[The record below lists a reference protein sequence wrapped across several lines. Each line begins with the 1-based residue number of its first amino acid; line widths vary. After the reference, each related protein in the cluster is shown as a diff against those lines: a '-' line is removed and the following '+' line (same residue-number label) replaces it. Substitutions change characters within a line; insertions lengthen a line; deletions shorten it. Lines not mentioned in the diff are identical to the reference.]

1 MSTMQQ
7 INDAIAKVAAN
18 FEEFKKTNDERI
30 AALAKGDTGRAAEL
44 DQKLTRINEDVNKF
58 SAVKTALEK
67 EMELQRER
75 IEELEAR
82 ASGSKKGGNSPVDK
96 LKSEYSETFES
107 WVRAKGM
114 DANLEGKLQNL
125 ARKARDE
132 FKDITIGSSAGGGY
146 AVPEEIS
153 REIERLEKKF
163 SPVRDLISV
172 KQVGTSDYKELISL
186 GGASSG
192 WVGESGSR
200 TATDT
205 PLLREITPT
214 HGELYAYPQIS
225 EWALDD
231 VFFSVENWLAE
242 EVAEEFA
249 LQEGDAVIRGNGS
262 NKPTGMLNTTPV
274 LTADGVSPLRAAAA
288 YQYIVSD
295 ADADG
300 SPAGI
305 GVRGDSLIDLIYTL
319 NSRYRAGASWIMN
332 SLTTGAIRKLKN
344 GDGDYIWQP
353 GLQAGQPAQLLG
365 YPVSTWEQLDDI
377 GADAFPIGFGNWK
390 RAYVLVERTGLRI
403 TRDNVTN
410 PGYIRFYIRR
420 REGGIVRN
428 NDAAKWLRTVQ

>member
-7 INDAIAKVAAN
+7 ILDAIDKNARA
-18 FEEFKKTNDERI
+18 FEEFKSTNDQRL
-30 AALAKGDTGRAAEL
+30 AAVEKGDSSLAKEL
-44 DQKLTRINEDVNKF
+44 QTKLDRINADMSGYAKLKD
-58 SAVKTALEK
+58 SLEQEQK
-67 EMELQRER
+67 LQRER

-82 ASGSKKGGNSPVDK
+82 NSNPKKGGPEQK
-96 LKSEYSETFES
+96 LIDEYSSTFEG
-107 WVRAKGM
+107 WIRAKGA
-114 DANLEGKLQNL
+114 DAMLEGKLQNL
-125 ARKARDE
+125 AKKAREE
-132 FKDITIGSSAGGGY
+132 FKDITIASAAGGGY

-153 REIERLEKKF
+153 REIERLERKF

-192 WVGESGSR
+192 WVGEAGSR
-200 TATDT
+200 AATDT

-214 HGELYAYPQIS
+214 HGELYAYPQVS

-231 VFFSVENWLAE
+231 IFFSVEGWLTE

-249 LQEGDAVIRGNGS
+249 IQEGDAVIRGNGS

-274 LTADGVSPLRAAAA
+274 LTADGASPLRAAAA
-288 YQYIVSD
+288 YQYIASD
-295 ADADG
+295 LDADG

-305 GVRGDSLIDLIYTL
+305 GVRGNSLIDAIYTL

-332 SLTTGAIRKLKN
+332 SLTTGAVRKLKN
-344 GDGDYIWQP
+344 ADGDYIWQP
-353 GLQAGQPAQLLG
+353 GLQMGQPSMLLG

-377 GADAFPIGFGNWK
+377 GANAFPIGFGNWR

-410 PGYIRFYIRR
+410 PGFIRFYIRR

-428 NDAAKWLRTVQ
+428 NDAAKWIRTIQ

>member
-132 FKDITIGSSAGGGY
+132 FKDITIGSPAGGGY

-172 KQVGTSDYKELISL
+172 KQVGTSDFKELISL

>member
-58 SAVKTALEK
+58 SAVKTTLEK

>member
-7 INDAIAKVAAN
+7 INEAIERTARG
-18 FEEFKKTNDERI
+18 FEEFKKTNDERL
-30 AALAKGDTGRAAEL
+30 AALAKGDTVKAREL
-44 DQKLTRINEDVNKF
+44 DEKLDRINGDMAKF
-58 SAVKTALEK
+58 SQLKTSLEK

-82 ASGSKKGGNSPVDK
+82 ASNPKKGAGSPQEK
-96 LKSEYSETFES
+96 LTTEYGETFNG
-107 WVRAKGM
+107 WIRAKGL
-114 DANLEGKLQNL
+114 DGNLEGKLQDL
-125 ARKARDE
+125 ARKARNE
-132 FKDITIGSSAGGGY
+132 FKDITIGSAAGGGY

-163 SPVRDLISV
+163 SPVRDLITV
-172 KQVGTSDYKELISL
+172 RQVGTSDYKELISL

-192 WVGESGSR
+192 WVGETGTRS
-200 TATDT
+200 ATDT

-214 HGELYAYPQIS
+214 HGELYAYPQVS

-231 VFFSVENWLAE
+231 IFFNVENWLAE

-249 LQEGDAVIRGNGS
+249 IQEGDAVIRGNGT

-274 LTADGVSPLRAAAA
+274 LTADHASPLRAAAA
-288 YQYIVSD
+288 YQYIASDGD
-295 ADADG
+295 ADD
-300 SPAGI
+300 SPSGI
-305 GVRGDSLIDLIYTL
+305 VIRGDSLIDAIYTL

-344 GDGDYIWQP
+344 ADGEYIWQP

-377 GADAFPIGFGNWK
+377 GANAFPIGFGNWK

-410 PGYIRFYIRR
+410 PGFVRFYIRR

-428 NDAAKWLRTVQ
+428 NDAAKWIRTIQ